1 MGRTV
6 IPVTLVVLAALF
18 VPLLG
23 ILPPAQFFRL
33 DDFAWLTW
41 AKSHG
46 VSDAFD
52 PGEAPA
58 TPGGRFRP
66 AHALFWIFGSR
77 AFGPESAVPWMLL
90 SSSFFAAGLALML
103 LWGDRVDPGKPHA
116 GKSAAAI
123 WFAGFF
129 PMTYLL
135 LNVYNNGKT
144 MVFLLVPLAAAFGIS
159 FYERRRPRDLLVFL
173 FAFLAGA
180 LARESTLAIVPAV
193 LCVYV
198 LADRFERGKAF
209 LPLATAAL
217 LAGGAVIAGAAVFSP
232 LVRETLRDLGAGKS
246 FSLWSRNLAYYAET
260 LLWNGHGRFLWL
272 GLVFAASLR
281 RTRALA
287 IAAAAVLASGLVFPR
302 LSPVLV
308 LLVLLAFWFSRRSRI
323 NTALLAWFAAAY
335 LVLLPAPNPTESYFL
350 EASLPLAL
358 FFGLETG
365 GALAGVASRAGG
377 AFRRGAGRKFRTFF
391 AAWGALVLL
400 AAVFAAGV
408 HAVYARELLPVK
420 RHGLDFAE
428 ANRFMRKELPEGSV
442 VYVFRQEEIY
452 GKGMTETIRRFRRF
466 YLWKNHPE
474 CWFAAYNRPDV
485 HVLYWDGEPEARRPG
500 FFFASNPFEKE
511 VFRKTDPAPGASLV
525 FENPSCAVYDLQ
537 PARARQGAPLTETAG
552 DPILPVS

>member
-1 MGRTV
+1 MGQRML
-6 IPVTLVVLAALF
+6 PVTIVVLAALF

-52 PGEAPA
+52 PAQAPA

-66 AHALFWIFGSR
+66 AHALFWIIGSR
-77 AFGPESAVPWMLL
+77 AVGPESAVPWILL
-90 SSSFFAAGLALML
+90 SSSFFAAGLALL
-103 LWGDRVDPGKPHA
+103 VLWGDRVDPGKPHA
-116 GKSAAAI
+116 GKCAAAI

-144 MVFLLVPLAAAFGIS
+144 MVFLLVPLGAASGIS
-159 FYERRRPRDLLVFL
+159 FYQNRRLRDLLVFL
-173 FAFLAGA
+173 LAFLAGA
-180 LARESTLAIVPAV
+180 LARESILAIVPAV

-198 LADRFERGKAF
+198 LADRLERGKAF
-209 LPLATAAL
+209 LPLAAAAL

-232 LVRETLRDLGAGKS
+232 LVREALRDLGSGES
-246 FSLWSRNLAYYAET
+246 FSLWGRNLAYYAET
-260 LLWNGHGRFLWL
+260 LLWNGHARFLWM
-272 GLVFAASLR
+272 GLIFAASLR

-287 IAAAAVLASGLVFPR
+287 VAAAAVLALSFIFPR
-302 LSPVLV
+302 PSAILM
-308 LLVLLAFWFSRRSRI
+308 LLVLLAFWFSRRSKI
-323 NTALLAWFAAAY
+323 NAALLAWFAAAV

-365 GALAGVASRAGG
+365 GALAGVVARAGG
-377 AFRRGAGRKFRTFF
+377 VFRRGSGRKLRNTL
-391 AAWGALVLL
+391 AAWSALVLL
-400 AAVFAAGV
+400 AAVFVAGV
-408 HAVYARELLPVK
+408 YAVYTRELLPVK
-420 RHGLDFAE
+420 RHGAEFAE
-428 ANRFMRKELPEGSV
+428 ANRFMRKELPEGSA
-442 VYVFRQEEIY
+442 VYVFRQEETY
-452 GKGMTETIRRFRRF
+452 GERMAEYIRRFRRF

-474 CWFAAYNRPDV
+474 SWFAAYDRPDV
-485 HVLYWDGEPEARRPG
+485 HVVYWDGEPDAGRPA

-511 VFRKTDPAPGASLV
+511 VFRKEDPAPGASLV
-525 FENPSCAVYDLQ
+525 FENPSCAVYDLRG
-537 PARARQGAPLTETAG
+537 ARKRL
-552 DPILPVS
+552 